1 MQIIHKHTR
10 AARPIVLLLACIIV
24 FSSVSAV
31 YAGSALGKH
40 NDVFDDNLLNE
51 GLGCQATDYPY
62 SELHPYSDSNPT
74 EITVSKVGLD
84 ILYGTTRNII
94 TYFGEVPYANTHS
107 NDGTALDG
115 LDGYPTLG
123 TYTSASTED
132 TTENEDGESTTVA
145 LNAFSYII
153 NGITYT
159 ATPTEYWGFTN
170 NSQMSLA
177 DLEAV
182 NESDIVSL
190 RLYALSN
197 SPSGFIKGL
206 TNIGYWLM
214 VHLAAIIIMII
225 RLVVMAKNIDMSDV
239 LEVFHLSELAEKVNE
254 TFVYNE
260 EAGGISIFAAFC
272 IIMFVITIIG
282 FGVSY
287 ARGTRK
293 TNSLKDILIFAGV
306 GLLVTGMALSGRIN
320 NMGSIVS
327 NAISNI
333 GYVSV
338 AAATSSDGGDVFVT
352 QISDAENENK
362 VIQMQEMSMINKCF
376 IDLQICAQF
385 GVSDI
390 SELRLMDLGG
400 IESVNNAPRL
410 LICGDDFATQFGG
423 NLGYYYWFANSSA
436 TEKTPYNRTYPNTNP
451 RSARYKL
458 ESMITCLQDAYNHG
472 DADQKAKILN
482 IMTELSDPHTNRGG
496 MKLLLFS
503 AILVM
508 LILCTWAYAKDALV
522 AKIKMILSLVGM
534 AIAGPLMFTGKQKL
548 VNTGKD
554 VLAIILISF
563 IEVTV
568 YSLMFDL
575 IIFAAAIIIG
585 VDYIR
590 LIVTFLLL
598 LLLLKFS
605 KRLNEEI
612 HKFTS
617 KVERRVMSNNSVV
630 ADAKRGVDGWLN
642 NNSER
647 INAIKE
653 KYDKSTKNVYD
664 EDGNVIGQE
673 SREGNAVS
681 RLLGLAGNISADSKH
696 TKSYRKMHE
705 EDINTHY
712 TNTKASAALR
722 SKAAS
727 DKVKA
732 IEDDITDKFHTALRK
747 FNTDKNANYNSIKE
761 DYSTYTA
768 DEKNKFDTAAACQTT
783 IDRMT
788 KDIQDSIDTGNE
800 YVHELYKAQQE
811 YEAAKSDA
819 DKMAAQSKVDA
830 LKTSIQ
836 TNRDYITEQE
846 RLRAIEQ
853 KTQLDAQN
861 ELNELLQRRAED
873 MTIST
878 LDKDTK
884 DNIKKYGG
892 NVEAGFHQTEQNKRK
907 ADLEKALKA
916 QIKVEDE
923 ISNSSDETKIGE
935 ARRLSSDAQKAA
947 VSANAARLRLEE
959 VESDI
964 CMHEESEA
972 RKAVADETQEIIDE
986 NTFNLNND
994 AGFDDNRRKLNT
1006 AKQDGKFGETVKR
1019 TVLFVPKGVKSG
1031 AKETAKAVGRAVS
1044 KDDFS
1049 DVNAH
1054 SMESNIK
1061 SHAADRMKELSKPSK

>member
-1 MQIIHKHTR
+1 MQIIQKHTR

-24 FSSVSAV
+24 FSGVTAV
-31 YAGSALGKH
+31 YAGSSLGKH
-40 NDVFDDNLLNE
+40 NDVFEDDLLNS
-51 GLGCQATDYPY
+51 GLGCQVDEYPY
-62 SELHPYSDSNPT
+62 SELNNSEVT
-74 EITVSKVGLD
+74 ISKVGMD

-94 TYFGEVPYANTHS
+94 TYFGEIPYTNTHS
-107 NDGTALDG
+107 NGEALDG

-123 TYTSASTED
+123 SYTSAATEA

-145 LNAFSYII
+145 LNAFSYIA
-153 NGITYT
+153 NGVTYT
-159 ATPTEYWGFTN
+159 STPTEYWGFTN

-182 NESDIVSL
+182 NEGDIVSL

-197 SPSGFIKGL
+197 SPAGFIKGL
-206 TNIGYWLM
+206 SNIGYWIM

-225 RLVVMAKNIDMSDV
+225 RLVVIAKNIDMSDV
-239 LEVFHLSELAEKVNE
+239 LEVLHLSELAEKVNE
-254 TFVYNE
+254 TFVYNKD
-260 EAGGISIFAAFC
+260 AGGISIFAAFC

-282 FGVSY
+282 FAVSY

-306 GLLVTGMALSGRIN
+306 GLLVTGMALSGKIN

-352 QISDAENENK
+352 QIVDAENENK
-362 VIQMQEMSMINKCF
+362 VTQMQEMSMINKCF

-410 LICGDDFATQFGG
+410 LVCGDDFSTQFGG

-436 TEKTPYNRTYPNTNP
+436 TQKTSYNRTYPANNP
-451 RSARYKL
+451 TSARYKL

-472 DADQKAKILN
+472 NAEQKAKILN

-503 AILVM
+503 AILVV
-508 LILCTWAYAKDALV
+508 LILCIWAYAKDALV
-522 AKIKMILSLVGM
+522 AKIKMILALVGM

-563 IEVTV
+563 VEVTV

-575 IIFAAAIIIG
+575 IIFGAAIIIG

-598 LLLLKFS
+598 LFLLKFS

-630 ADAKRGVDGWLN
+630 ADAKRNVDGWLS

-647 INAIKE
+647 INAIKD

-664 EDGNVIGQE
+664 ENGNVIGKE
-673 SREGNAVS
+673 SREGNGIS
-681 RLLGLAGNISADSKH
+681 RLLGLAGNIAADSNH
-696 TKSYRKMHE
+696 TKSYRQMHK

-732 IEDDITDKFHTALRK
+732 IENDITDKFHTALRK
-747 FNTDKNANYNSIKE
+747 FNTDKNANYNAIKE

-768 DEKNKFDTAAACQTT
+768 DEKNKFDIAAACQTT
-783 IDRMT
+783 IERMT

-800 YVHELYKAQQE
+800 YVHEFYKAQQE
-811 YEAAKSDA
+811 YETAKATYGPSSA
-819 DKMAAQSKVDA
+819 EAMAAQSKVDA
-830 LKTSIQ
+830 LKANIQ
-836 TNRDYITEQE
+836 TNKDYITEQE
-846 RLRAIEQ
+846 RLRAAEQ
-853 KTQLDAQN
+853 KTQHDAQN
-861 ELNELLQRRAED
+861 ELNELLLHRAEN

-878 LDKDTK
+878 LDRDTQ
-884 DNIKKYGG
+884 DNIAKYGG
-892 NVEAGFHQTEQNKRK
+892 NVEAGFYQTEQNSHK
-907 ADLEKALKA
+907 AELEKALKD

-935 ARRLSSDAQKAA
+935 ARKLSSDAQKAA

-964 CMHEESEA
+964 RMHDESEA
-972 RKAVADETQEIIDE
+972 RKAVADETQEIIDK
-986 NTFNLNND
+986 NIFNLNND
-994 AGFDDNRRKLNT
+994 AGFDDNRRKFNT
-1006 AKQDGKFGETVKR
+1006 AKQDGRYGEAAKR
-1019 TVLFVPKGVKSG
+1019 AALFVPKGVKSG
-1031 AKETAKAVGRAVS
+1031 AKETFKAAGRAVS
-1044 KDDFS
+1044 GNEFS
-1049 DVNAH
+1049 EVNAN
-1054 SMESNIK
+1054 SIDSTIK
-1061 SHAADRMKELSKPSK
+1061 SLAADRMKELSKPSK